1 MAGTILYTTLDS
13 VKIRLQNKVQFQSA
27 IGSVPDSNVPLLQ
40 GQIAD
45 SFLDQMIKDGETEVE
60 QALRGRYM
68 IPFQSI
74 RTGQFRDLPDHTQRV
89 IRMLC
94 DLKATLIVLASDF
107 GLGTH
112 ITADPYAKS
121 LKALYKEN
129 RILALGRDD
138 EAASDKRDRFRFTP
152 PLEDL
157 RLAFS
162 NTEADNGF
170 KGKLI
175 NTDGGSHGVEDYA
188 KDHINDPSKSYIR
201 RPGWGQ
207 W

>member
-1 MAGTILYTTLDS
+1 
-13 VKIRLQNKVQFQSA
+13 
-27 IGSVPDSNVPLLQ
+27 
-40 GQIAD
+40 
-45 SFLDQMIKDGETEVE
+45 MINDGETEIE
-60 QALRGRYM
+60 QTLRGRYM

-74 RTGQFRDLPDHTQRV
+74 RTGNFCDLPDHTRRV

-94 DLKATLIVLASDF
+94 DLKATLIVLATDF

-112 ITADPYAKS
+112 VTADPYAKG
-121 LKALYKEN
+121 LAKLYKEN

-157 RLAFS
+157 RLAIS
-162 NTEADNGF
+162 NEKADNGY

-175 NTDGGSHGVEDYA
+175 NTDASEHDAVNYA
-188 KDHINDPSKSYIR
+188 EGQINDPSQTYR
-201 RPGWGQ
+201 RRNGWGQ